1 MADRRTVVAAAW
13 QKLTMRERIIVVIT
27 LLCVLSALLF
37 QFPYTRL
44 VKFVDTREA
53 KIVAVEKDIMDLTTQ
68 IADLTRRAAAGPGI
82 SAGWELADQKSVVLF
97 LEDVSGEARRLGVN
111 LVAVHPA
118 QEVDKEKYKEV
129 SVNLDLKGRYRE
141 LAEYFKSLEK
151 LSKLVSVRKIRMES
165 CPDSSSVC
173 AAQVEAVTYMTK

>member
-1 MADRRTVVAAAW
+1 MAGRSAIVAEAW
-13 QKLTMRERIIVVIT
+13 QKLTTREQAIVFIT

-44 VKFVDTREA
+44 VKFVNAREA
-53 KIVAVEKDIMDLTTQ
+53 RIAAADKDITDLKTQ

-82 SAGWELADQKSVVLF
+82 SAGWELADRKSVVLF
-97 LEDVSGEARRLGVN
+97 LGDVSGEARRVGVN
-111 LVAVHPA
+111 LVAVHPS
-118 QEVDKEKYKEV
+118 QEVDKETYKEV

-141 LAEYFKSLEK
+141 LGEYFKSLEK

>member
-1 MADRRTVVAAAW
+1 MADRKMIVAEAW
-13 QKLTMRERIIVVIT
+13 QKLTTRERVIVLIT
-27 LLCVLSALLF
+27 LLAVLSALLF

-44 VKFVDTREA
+44 VKLADAREA
-53 KIVAVEKDIMDLTTQ
+53 RITATEKDITDLTTQ

-82 SAGWELADQKSVVLF
+82 SAGWELGDQKSVVFF
-97 LEDVSGEARRLGVN
+97 LEDVSGEARRNGVN
-111 LVAVHPA
+111 LVSVYPA
-118 QEVDKEKYKEV
+118 RQVDKEKYSEV

-141 LAEYFKSLEK
+141 LAGYFKSLEK

-173 AAQVEAVTYMTK
+173 AAQVEAVTYMAK

>member
-1 MADRRTVVAAAW
+1 MTERSAIVTETW
-13 QKLTMRERIIVVIT
+13 QKLSARERAIVFIT
-27 LLCVLSALLF
+27 LLCVLSALLY
-37 QFPYTRL
+37 QFPYLRL
-44 VKFVDTREA
+44 VNSVDACEA
-53 KIVAVEKDIMDLTTQ
+53 KIGLAEKNVLDLKTQ
-68 IADLTRRAAAGPGI
+68 IADLARRAAAGPGI

-97 LEDVSGEARRLGVN
+97 LGDVSGEAHRAGVN

-118 QEVDKEKYKEV
+118 QEVDKETYKEV

-141 LAEYFKSLEK
+141 LAEYFRSLEK

-165 CPDSSSVC
+165 CPDASSVC

>member
-1 MADRRTVVAAAW
+1 MADARTIVTEAW
-13 QKLTMRERIIVVIT
+13 RKLTTRERVIIIIT

-44 VKFVDTREA
+44 VKSVAAREA
-53 KIVAVEKDIMDLTTQ
+53 RIVATEKDITELATQ
-68 IADLTRRAAAGPGI
+68 IADLTRRAADVPAI
-82 SAGWELADQKSVVLF
+82 SAGWELGDQKSVVLF
-97 LEDVSGEARRLGVN
+97 LKDVSGEARRNGVS
-111 LVAVHPA
+111 LVSVYPA
-118 QEVDKEKYKEV
+118 QQVDKEKYNEV

-141 LAEYFKSLEK
+141 LADYFKSLEK

-173 AAQVEAVTYMTK
+173 AAQVEAVTYVAK

>member
-1 MADRRTVVAAAW
+1 MAEKSTIAAETW
-13 QKLTMRERIIVVIT
+13 QKLSARERVIVFIT
-27 LLCVLSALLF
+27 LLAVLSALLY
-37 QFPYTRL
+37 QVPYVRM
-44 VKFVDTREA
+44 VRSVAAREA
-53 KIVAVEKDIMDLTTQ
+53 KVAAAEKDILDLKTQ

-97 LEDVSGEARRLGVN
+97 LGDVSGEARRAGVN
-111 LVAVHPA
+111 LVSVHPA
-118 QEVDKEKYKEV
+118 QEVDKETYKEV

-141 LAEYFKSLEK
+141 LAEYFRSLEK